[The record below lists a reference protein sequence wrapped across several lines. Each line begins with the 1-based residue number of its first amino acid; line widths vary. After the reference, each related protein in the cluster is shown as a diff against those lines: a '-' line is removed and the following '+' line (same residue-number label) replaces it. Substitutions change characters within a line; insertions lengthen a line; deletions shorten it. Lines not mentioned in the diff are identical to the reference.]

1 MTLCR
6 MLREHAGKFGIASRI
21 LVFMGLAH
29 RRVGV
34 FHCRR
39 CNTFLSEHLP
49 GLGRKRLHFLALL
62 DIRTRAPATTCC
74 DNRNTACRRIDTD
87 MQCRVAAHGM
97 PDNMCLLDLERIHDC
112 DDVITRNVLA
122 VLRAIFWHIGR
133 WIAALTVGD
142 TTMGAGE
149 ISHLHLPSAV
159 VASVFMDEDHRR
171 TDSGFFVIE
180 PRPISRSDVRHH
192 ALRLLA
198 TNYLHASESGVKS
211 RSPSSPY
218 IAQDHGLSDLEG
230 EVSMRSLSRRG
241 LAALTVA
248 LTIAAGGIA
257 SAPAHAQQKPVIK
270 VSSLTLPVFNPLVW
284 NIMKARG
291 FDAKNGFEL
300 DAKAYPSISAFYAGF
315 ATGETDVLIGGPTIL
330 QKLYQE
336 GVPVRIIGTGFTLAD
351 LVIFTKNDKIKSL
364 SDLRGK
370 QLAVDM
376 GGSQFQVTK
385 MYTAAK
391 GIDLGK
397 DIIVVNANF
406 AVARAQL
413 EADRVDAALVIEPLA
428 SIILKQNPDW
438 KVIFN
443 GAEGWKEIT
452 GEDGWEIV
460 TAMRAD
466 AIAKYPNAP
475 KMLIAALQDVAQF
488 MKTDTA
494 EADKIANE
502 TLKLPPG
509 ILTAALASKRL
520 QMVIEP
526 AWEPATR
533 KSITDMMER
542 AVKIG
547 FYEKMPDEKIIYSP

>member
-1 MTLCR
+1 M
-6 MLREHAGKFGIASRI
+6 
-21 LVFMGLAH
+21 
-29 RRVGV
+29 
-34 FHCRR
+34 
-39 CNTFLSEHLP
+39 
-49 GLGRKRLHFLALL
+49 
-62 DIRTRAPATTCC
+62 
-74 DNRNTACRRIDTD
+74 
-87 MQCRVAAHGM
+87 
-97 PDNMCLLDLERIHDC
+97 
-112 DDVITRNVLA
+112 
-122 VLRAIFWHIGR
+122 
-133 WIAALTVGD
+133 
-142 TTMGAGE
+142 
-149 ISHLHLPSAV
+149 
-159 VASVFMDEDHRR
+159 
-171 TDSGFFVIE
+171 
-180 PRPISRSDVRHH
+180 
-192 ALRLLA
+192 
-198 TNYLHASESGVKS
+198 
-211 RSPSSPY
+211 
-218 IAQDHGLSDLEG
+218 
-230 EVSMRSLSRRG
+230 SMFNLSRRG
-241 LAALTVA
+241 FTVLAAA
-248 LTIAAGGIA
+248 FAIATAGVV
-257 SAPAHAQQKPVIK
+257 SLPAQAQQKPVIK

-284 NIMKARG
+284 NIMKAQG
-291 FDAKNGFEL
+291 FDAKHGFEL

-351 LVIFTKNDKIKSL
+351 LVIFTKNDQIKSL
-364 SDLRGK
+364 ADLKGK

-385 MYTAAK
+385 MYAAAK

-443 GAEGWKEIT
+443 GAQGWKEIT
-452 GEDGWEIV
+452 GQDGWEIV

-466 AIAKYPNAP
+466 AIAKNPNGP

-488 MKTDTA
+488 MQTNTA

-520 QMVIEP
+520 QMVIQP

-533 KSITDMMER
+533 KTITDMMER
-542 AVKIG
+542 AVKAG
-547 FYEKMPDEKIIYSP
+547 FYEKMPDEKIIYAP

>member
-1 MTLCR
+1 M
-6 MLREHAGKFGIASRI
+6 SR
-21 LVFMGLAH
+21 
-29 RRVGV
+29 
-34 FHCRR
+34 
-39 CNTFLSEHLP
+39 LSH
-49 GLGRKRLHFLALL
+49 
-62 DIRTRAPATTCC
+62 
-74 DNRNTACRRIDTD
+74 
-87 MQCRVAAHGM
+87 
-97 PDNMCLLDLERIHDC
+97 
-112 DDVITRNVLA
+112 
-122 VLRAIFWHIGR
+122 
-133 WIAALTVGD
+133 
-142 TTMGAGE
+142 
-149 ISHLHLPSAV
+149 
-159 VASVFMDEDHRR
+159 
-171 TDSGFFVIE
+171 
-180 PRPISRSDVRHH
+180 
-192 ALRLLA
+192 
-198 TNYLHASESGVKS
+198 
-211 RSPSSPY
+211 
-218 IAQDHGLSDLEG
+218 
-230 EVSMRSLSRRG
+230 RG
-241 LAALTVA
+241 LAAF
-248 LTIAAGGIA
+248 AAAFVFAITGFNTPFA
-257 SAPAHAQQKPVIK
+257 QAQQKPVIK

-291 FDAKNGFEL
+291 FDAKHGFEL
-300 DAKAYPSISAFYAGF
+300 DAKPYPSISAFYAAF

-351 LVIFTKNDKIKSL
+351 LVIFTKNDAIKSL
-364 SDLRGK
+364 ADLKGK

-385 MYTAAK
+385 MYAAAK

-443 GAEGWKEIT
+443 GAQGWKEIT

-466 AIAKYPNAP
+466 AIAKNPGAP
-475 KMLIAALQDVAQF
+475 KMLIAALQDVAEF
-488 MKTDTA
+488 MQTSTA

-520 QMVIEP
+520 QMIIKP

-533 KSITDMMER
+533 KTITNMMER
-542 AVKIG
+542 AVKAG
-547 FYEKMPDEKIIYSP
+547 FYEKMPDEKIIYAP

>member
-1 MTLCR
+1 M
-6 MLREHAGKFGIASRI
+6 
-21 LVFMGLAH
+21 
-29 RRVGV
+29 
-34 FHCRR
+34 
-39 CNTFLSEHLP
+39 
-49 GLGRKRLHFLALL
+49 
-62 DIRTRAPATTCC
+62 
-74 DNRNTACRRIDTD
+74 
-87 MQCRVAAHGM
+87 
-97 PDNMCLLDLERIHDC
+97 
-112 DDVITRNVLA
+112 
-122 VLRAIFWHIGR
+122 
-133 WIAALTVGD
+133 
-142 TTMGAGE
+142 
-149 ISHLHLPSAV
+149 
-159 VASVFMDEDHRR
+159 
-171 TDSGFFVIE
+171 
-180 PRPISRSDVRHH
+180 
-192 ALRLLA
+192 
-198 TNYLHASESGVKS
+198 
-211 RSPSSPY
+211 
-218 IAQDHGLSDLEG
+218 
-230 EVSMRSLSRRG
+230 SMFKLSRRALG
-241 LAALTVA
+241 AAVA
-248 LTIAAGGIA
+248 IATIAAVTA
-257 SAPAHAQQKPVIK
+257 SAHAQQKPIIK

-284 NIMKARG
+284 NIMKAQG
-291 FDAKNGFEL
+291 FDAKHGFEL

-351 LVIFTKNDKIKSL
+351 LVIFTKNEQIKSL
-364 SDLRGK
+364 EDLKGK

-385 MYTAAK
+385 MYAAAK

-443 GAEGWKEIT
+443 GAQGWKEIT
-452 GEDGWEIV
+452 GQDGWEIV

-466 AIAKYPNAP
+466 AIAKNPDGP
-475 KMLIAALQDVAQF
+475 KMLIAALQDVARF
-488 MKTDTA
+488 MQTNTA

-509 ILTAALASKRL
+509 ILTAAVASKRL
-520 QMVIEP
+520 QMVIQP

-542 AVKIG
+542 AVKAG
-547 FYEKMPDEKIIYSP
+547 FYPKMPDEKIIYAP

>member
-1 MTLCR
+1 M
-6 MLREHAGKFGIASRI
+6 S
-21 LVFMGLAH
+21 
-29 RRVGV
+29 
-34 FHCRR
+34 
-39 CNTFLSEHLP
+39 N
-49 GLGRKRLHFLALL
+49 
-62 DIRTRAPATTCC
+62 
-74 DNRNTACRRIDTD
+74 
-87 MQCRVAAHGM
+87 
-97 PDNMCLLDLERIHDC
+97 
-112 DDVITRNVLA
+112 
-122 VLRAIFWHIGR
+122 
-133 WIAALTVGD
+133 
-142 TTMGAGE
+142 
-149 ISHLHLPSAV
+149 
-159 VASVFMDEDHRR
+159 
-171 TDSGFFVIE
+171 
-180 PRPISRSDVRHH
+180 
-192 ALRLLA
+192 
-198 TNYLHASESGVKS
+198 
-211 RSPSSPY
+211 
-218 IAQDHGLSDLEG
+218 
-230 EVSMRSLSRRG
+230 LSRRG

-248 LTIAAGGIA
+248 FTIAAVGTT
-257 SAPAHAQQKPVIK
+257 SVPAHAQQKPVIR

-284 NIMKARG
+284 NIMKVRG
-291 FDAKNGFEL
+291 FDTKNGFEL
-300 DAKAYPSISAFYAGF
+300 DAKAYPSISAFYAAF

-330 QKLYQE
+330 QKLYRE

-364 SDLRGK
+364 ADMKGK

-391 GIDLGK
+391 GLDLGR

-452 GEDGWEIV
+452 GEEGWEIV

-466 AIAKYPNAP
+466 AIAKYPDAP

-488 MKTDTA
+488 MKSDTA

-509 ILTAALASKRL
+509 VLTAALESKRL
-520 QMVIEP
+520 QMVIRP
-526 AWEPATR
+526 AWDPATR

-542 AVKIG
+542 AVKAG